1 MLRQRKLKSKLKLIE
16 KILVVLLIISLTC
29 TNLLIVGNALIS
41 YATDS
46 NLDSQNENTTNENV
60 KFDTFFDEGNGKTH
74 YLVYD
79 VNSEEKQMYIN
90 LSVNDGYLKDAV
102 IEFNDM
108 NYTISNILDEDTIVQ
123 EAKSDKLTLRQIDTN
138 TNANLLLSINKRL
151 EDKMELNAI
160 NKNSKVV
167 LKGTYVDNEGE
178 EKKIEKEILIN
189 VKLTGS
195 YEVELKQFANS
206 YLLFN
211 DNNET
216 KALISVKLE
225 AGIKETDNRLPIKNT
240 KIEIEVPKLN
250 GVEAEDARILTK
262 GTQATNGKTIEEI
275 KQEENNSNYDREK
288 GILTVD
294 TENKEKNGKVWNGRG
309 VDEYVITFIYPIDA
323 INTNTE
329 NIFISKIKAEM
340 EMYTGD
346 KIQSTA
352 QGNILLKEQFGQMLS
367 LELGTK
373 ENKINKGKMYA
384 NSQRQEKEYE
394 TVYNMEIKANIE
406 ENDLVDGIRIS
417 DLGESF
423 EDANGNKYAT
433 TIGDQTYT
441 YYKKIKVSKA
451 NFEEV
456 LGVDGKIIIYD
467 GNGNI
472 LGEINRDTKV
482 EDEKYIFE
490 GLAENVGHI
499 TVETTKPVKEGTI
512 SIEYEKAVRRDL
524 PYLKEQLRNFVKFN
538 INANIVEKQGENYI
552 QIENKTSSI
561 ELEETNTKANI
572 QIGKDTLSTIV
583 NNEDVEIKIE
593 LDNNRENTD
602 LYINP
607 VFRIELPEYIED
619 INVKEANVLFDD
631 NLKISGIQKYNDNGR
646 IILEVALEGIQDGFS
661 SGSFTN
667 GTNIVLNTDIK
678 AKLLTPNKTEEIK
691 LYYYNPNAIS
701 YEQTSQMWNQELGTS
716 QTEIGFSAPVGML
729 AVNSITNYED
739 TGKSIMSVEQ
749 GKTEDIIEIFANE
762 KIAKMNM
769 MIVNNTG
776 NDCDNIVAIGR
787 VPFKGNKTIADSSD
801 LGTTVDANMQGPIIT
816 ENNIEGMKIYYSENG
831 EATKD
836 LNNIENGW
844 QENPTDYTKIKSYM
858 VVLENYTMKTG
869 EMIEMSY
876 DFRIP
881 ANLEH
886 ENNIYGAFAIDY
898 VENSSTGVRQLTKE
912 ADIVGLTTGEGP
924 KFSIEQEISVGE
936 GQPIQEGQIVKY
948 TINITNTGTNTA
960 EDIVVKDYIPEFTRY
975 TVYQE
980 GSGNYGEIQSGY
992 IYPETNIDN
1001 GKEYIMWEIGSL
1013 EAGEST
1019 KIEFEVLVENVPTL
1033 AEYYENNLEGFGETP
1048 GYSLLYDEE
1057 TKEYKLYQLD
1067 ENGNIIA
1074 EQEIDQEVPGTNA
1087 INTVKLT
1094 AKDLAK
1100 EMVNEGLAN
1109 KIEDS
1114 YFKITESTDIDKN
1127 RLIKEGE
1134 DLTYTIDIR
1143 NISGTDLTNVTAEKL
1158 LPEGVTYKQAYIQE
1172 YDVGNSTWEN
1182 TLDGVYNQTTGNISW
1197 KIGTLAKDESA
1208 RITLTV
1214 TASKLGENEGSKE
1227 IRTITTVYADGISR
1241 HLSTETINTVA
1252 KPIIEA
1258 SIKSDSTK
1266 EYMSEGDRI
1275 TYTITVRNTGDLLA
1289 EKVKITDIL
1298 PDELKFISG
1307 SYQINNGQNAS
1318 LNEYDNKVELYANM
1332 EADQEIIMTIIA
1344 EAKNLPNDVQ
1354 EKAIANFA
1362 TITGNNFETVQTEE
1376 LSNIIEQSADLP
1388 NPPDDPSGGGSS
1400 GGNTPGGSGDTPGGN
1415 TGGGS
1420 GTEKKYRIRGTV
1432 WVDQN
1437 ENGAR
1442 ESSEQVLGGVTIM
1455 LIDANTGNILQDSN
1469 GNIRRIISANDGS
1482 YVFENLDP
1490 GNYMVVFE
1498 YDTNVYG
1505 LTDYSKTGVSEN
1517 QNSDVIESNI
1527 TENGVNKVIAVTN
1540 AIRITDSSYANIDM
1554 GLVYKNKFDLK
1565 IDKYVTK
1572 ISVQNKD
1579 GVKTYNFN
1587 NSKLAKVEIKAKKL
1601 AGSTVIVEYGIKVTN
1616 EGNTEGYA
1624 KNIVDYMPD
1633 GLEFKADLNPTWY
1646 EGNDGNVYSN
1656 ELTNT
1661 LIKPGETKE
1670 IKLVLT
1676 KEMTN
1681 TNTGV
1686 TNNRAEIYEDYN
1698 EYGMKDIDSTV
1709 KNKAQGEDDLSS
1721 ADVIISVATGGG
1733 TVVYTFSIIIGLIVV
1748 GAIVYILR
1756 KKTSRYYN

>member
-1 MLRQRKLKSKLKLIE
+1 MLRKSNLKAKFKLIE
-16 KILVVLLIISLTC
+16 KLVIVLLIISLTC
-29 TNLLIVGNALIS
+29 TNLLIVGNALVS
-41 YATDS
+41 YAIDS
-46 NLDSQNENTTNENV
+46 NLDSQNENTINENI
-60 KFDTFFDEGNGKTH
+60 KFDTFFGEGNGKTH

-79 VNSEEKQMYIN
+79 VNDTEKQMYMN
-90 LSVNDGYLKDAV
+90 LSVKNGYLKDAV
-102 IEFNDM
+102 IEFSDM
-108 NYTISNILDEDTIVQ
+108 NYTISNITDESQILQGATG
-123 EAKSDKLTLRQIDTN
+123 DKLTLRQIDTN
-138 TNANLLLSINKRL
+138 TSANLILTINKKI
-151 EDKMELNAI
+151 EEKMEANSLDR
-160 NKNSKVV
+160 NSKVV
-167 LKGTYVDNEGE
+167 LKGVYVDNNGE
-178 EKKIEKEILIN
+178 EQNIEKEVLLN
-189 VKLTGS
+189 VKLTGK
-195 YEVELKQFANS
+195 YEMELKQFANS

-216 KALISVKLE
+216 KAIVSIKLE
-225 AGIKETDNRLPIKNT
+225 SGIKDTENRLPIKDT
-240 KIEIEVPKLN
+240 KLEIEVPKLN
-250 GVEAEDARILTK
+250 GIEAEEARLLVK
-262 GTQATNGKTIEEI
+262 KTQATNGKTVEDI
-275 KQEENNSNYDREK
+275 KQDENNINYDKAKQIVTIE
-288 GILTVD
+288 V
-294 TENKEKNGKVWNGRG
+294 ENKEDEGKIWNGKGT
-309 VDEYVITFIYPIDA
+309 DEYIVTYIYPVEA
-323 INTNTE
+323 ISQTSD
-329 NIFISKIKAEM
+329 NILTSKINAQIN
-340 EMYTGD
+340 MYDGNEIKTV
-346 KIQSTA
+346 S
-352 QGNILLKEQFGQMLS
+352 QGNILLNEQFGQMVS
-367 LELGTK
+367 LELATK

-384 NSQRQEKEYE
+384 NSQREEKDYE
-394 TVYNMEIKANIE
+394 TIYNMEVKANIE
-406 ENDLVDGIRIS
+406 EKDLVDGIRIS

-423 EDANGNKYAT
+423 EDANGTKYAT

-441 YYKKIKVSKA
+441 YYKKVNVSKA

-456 LGVDGKIIIYD
+456 LGVDGKITVYD
-467 GNGNI
+467 SNGNI
-472 LGEINRDTKV
+472 LGEINKNTKV
-482 EDEKYIFE
+482 ENERYVFE
-490 GLAENVGHI
+490 GLQENVGHI
-499 TVETTKPVKEGTI
+499 TLETTKPVKEGTI
-512 SIEYEKAVRRDL
+512 SIEYEKAIRKDL
-524 PYLKEQLRNFVKFN
+524 PYSKEQLRNFVKFN
-538 INANIVEKQGENYI
+538 VSANIVEKQGENYI
-552 QIENKTSSI
+552 QIENKTSQI
-561 ELEETNTKANI
+561 EFEETNTKANI

-583 NNEDVEIKIE
+583 NNENVEIKIQ

-607 VFRIELPEYIED
+607 VFRIQLPEYIED

-631 NLKISGIQKYNDNGR
+631 NLKIIGVQKYNDNGR
-646 IILEVALEGIQDGFS
+646 IILEIVLEGMQDGFS
-661 SGSFTN
+661 SGTFTN

-678 AKLLTPNKTEEIK
+678 AKLLTPNKTEEVK

-701 YEQTSQMWNQELGTS
+701 YEEKTQMWNQELGTS
-716 QTEIGFSAPVGML
+716 KTEIGFSAPVGML
-729 AVNSITNYED
+729 AVNSVTNYED
-739 TGKSIMSVEQ
+739 TGKSVMSVEQ
-749 GKTEDIIEIFANE
+749 GKMEDIIEIFAQE

-776 NDCDNIVAIGR
+776 NDCNNIVAIGR
-787 VPFKGNKTIADSSD
+787 VPFKGNKNLGDGSD
-801 LGTTVDANMQGPIIT
+801 LGTTIDANMQGPIT
-816 ENNIEGMKIYYSENG
+816 LKNSIEGIKIYYSENG

-1033 AEYYENNLEGFGETP
+1033 AEYYENNLEGFGEKP

-1057 TKEYKLYQLD
+1057 AKEYKLYQLD

-1208 RITLTV
+1208 RVTLTV

-1275 TYTITVRNTGDLLA
+1275 TYTITVRNTGELLA

-1354 EKAIANFA
+1354 ERAIANFA

-1517 QNSDVIESNI
+1517 QNSDVIESNM

-1616 EGNTEGYA
+1616 EGNTEGYV
-1624 KNIVDYMPD
+1624 KNIVDYMPTD
-1633 GLEFKADLNPTWY
+1633 LEFKADLNPTWY
-1646 EGNDGNVYSN
+1646 NGNDGNLYNN
-1656 ELTNT
+1656 ELANT
-1661 LIKPGETKE
+1661 IIRPGESKE
-1670 IKLVLT
+1670 VKLVLT
-1676 KEMTN
+1676 KTMTE

-1686 TNNRAEIYEDYN
+1686 TNNKTEIYEDYN
-1698 EYGMKDIDSTV
+1698 DYGMKDIDSTV

-1721 ADVIISVATGGG
+1721 ADMIVSVETGGG
-1733 TVVYTFSIIIGLIVV
+1733 IVYTFAIIVV
-1748 GAIVYILR
+1748 LILAGAVIYIIMKR
-1756 KKTSRYYN
+1756 TSKYYN